1 MAHIGVFVCHC
12 GVNIASV
19 IDVER
24 VAEEVRK
31 EPGVVFS
38 TTYQYMCSEPGQGL
52 IKESIQKHG
61 LDRVVVAACSPRM
74 HEPTF
79 RRALKEGGLNPY
91 LLAMVNIREHA
102 SWVHQSEPE
111 LATQKAIDLVRMAI
125 SKARELQPLEPILV
139 PVEKRALVIG
149 GGIAGIQAAL
159 DVAQAGYEVTLLER
173 EPSIGGKM
181 AQLDKTFPTLDCSA

>member
-111 LATQKAIDLVRMAI
+111 LATQKAIDLVRMAV

-159 DVAQAGYEVTLLER
+159 DVAQAGYEVTLLEQS
-173 EPSIGGKM
+173 PSIGGKM

>member
-173 EPSIGGKM
+173 SPSIGGKM

>member
-91 LLAMVNIREHA
+91 LLAMVNIREHC
-102 SWVHQSEPE
+102 SWIHQEEPE
-111 LATQKAIDLVRMAI
+111 LATRKAIDLVRMAI
-125 SKARELQPLEPILV
+125 GKARELRPLEPILV

-149 GGIAGIQAAL
+149 GGIAGLQAAL
-159 DVAQAGYEVTLLER
+159 DVASAGYEVTLLER
-173 EPSIGGKM
+173 SPTIGGKM

>member
-12 GVNIASV
+12 GVNIAATV
-19 IDVER
+19 DVER
-24 VAEEVRK
+24 VAREVAT
-31 EPGVVFS
+31 EPDVVFS

-52 IKESIQKHG
+52 IKEGIEKYG

-91 LLAMVNIREHA
+91 LLVMVNIREHS
-102 SWVHQSEPE
+102 SWVHQSEPD
-111 LATQKAIDLVRMAI
+111 LATGKAIDLVRAAI
-125 SKARELQPLEPILV
+125 GKARELEPLEPILV
-139 PVEKRALVIG
+139 PVEKKALVVG
-149 GGIAGIQAAL
+149 AGIAGIQAAL
-159 DVAQAGYEVTLLER
+159 DVASAGYQVTLLEKG
-173 EPSIGGKM
+173 PSIGGKM

>member
-159 DVAQAGYEVTLLER
+159 DVAQAGYEVTLLEQS
-173 EPSIGGKM
+173 PSIGGKM

>member
-111 LATQKAIDLVRMAI
+111 LATQKAIDLVRMAV